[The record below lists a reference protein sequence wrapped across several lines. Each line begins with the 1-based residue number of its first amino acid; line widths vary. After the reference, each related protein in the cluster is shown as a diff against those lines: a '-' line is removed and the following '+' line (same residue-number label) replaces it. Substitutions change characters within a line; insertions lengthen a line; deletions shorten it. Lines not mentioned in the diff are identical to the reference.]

1 MQLSKPTR
9 SGGAPAQTE
18 GAVPV
23 ARTDRTE
30 RADRASRPAV
40 VDIQDVEVTLG
51 ATTALADVSTTIRAG
66 EAVALLGANGS
77 GKSTMLRAILKLVPH
92 KGSVSLFGSPQHRF
106 RDWHRIGYVPQ
117 YADPAL
123 QRATVREVVSTGRL
137 AHRRPFTIPGRA
149 ERRIVNDL
157 IEQVGLAGR
166 EGWELGQL
174 SGGQQQRARIARA
187 LATGPE
193 LLALDEPLAGLDMA
207 SQEGLASLL
216 RQFKSQGMAML
227 VVLHEM
233 GPLGGLMDRALV
245 LDHGHLVHD
254 GPPVA
259 EGSVATLSTALPVHA
274 HCDHPD
280 HHHGHGDHA
289 HHANEH
295 HGHHEQ
301 GHGDHEPEPR
311 LPGLV
316 EGFGDS

>member
-166 EGWELGQL
+166 EGWNW
-174 SGGQQQRARIARA
+174 
-187 LATGPE
+187 
-193 LLALDEPLAGLDMA
+193 A
-207 SQEGLASLL
+207 SSRVGSNSAPAS
-216 RQFKSQGMAML
+216 RERWQPAPNCS
-227 VVLHEM
+227 
-233 GPLGGLMDRALV
+233 
-245 LDHGHLVHD
+245 
-254 GPPVA
+254 
-259 EGSVATLSTALPVHA
+259 LSTSRWRVSTWPHRKDSPACCA
-274 HCDHPD
+274 SSS
-280 HHHGHGDHA
+280 
-289 HHANEH
+289 
-295 HGHHEQ
+295 
-301 GHGDHEPEPR
+301 PR
-311 LPGLV
+311 GWRCWSSCTRWDPSAG
-316 EGFGDS
+316 